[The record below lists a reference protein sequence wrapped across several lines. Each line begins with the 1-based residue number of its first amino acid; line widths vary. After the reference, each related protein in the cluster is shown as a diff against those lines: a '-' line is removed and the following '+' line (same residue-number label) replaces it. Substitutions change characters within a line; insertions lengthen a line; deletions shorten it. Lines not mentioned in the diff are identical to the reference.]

1 MKNLVK
7 QPFFHII
14 LLVLVAGI
22 LGLLFKKYVA
32 NRENFTKLDY
42 EQCKKYKDKK
52 WDLGFIQYVTGNYE
66 LTGEAINNIE
76 RACDIITDKEKRNNN
91 EKIKQDKIETCKG
104 CKVIK
109 NDEDEITG
117 CEKTVDFIGNNGK
130 VMKNADGEVVKQQ
143 MPCTG
148 LTGFRCSPCDE
159 YYNSLTYS
167 DEKALEME
175 KDRIEVSSNDTPTV
189 PPQQPA
195 NQNNI
200 TPNLNSKPTNPKA
213 SISQIINSITP
224 NNNVSNNEISMNT
237 ESMQKVLNNL
247 EQQLEA
253 SKQMNDLRNF
263 SYDVEINE
271 VLPFDTAFSP
281 TTGTS
286 SVSEF
291 SRYKNYI

>member
-32 NRENFTKLDY
+32 NRENFNSLSNMVSDAGLNPTNSN
-42 EQCKKYKDKK
+42 
-52 WDLGFIQYVTGNYE
+52 FIPYVKSLRETGV
-66 LTGEAINNIE
+66 
-76 RACDIITDKEKRNNN
+76 ITRSQQE
-91 EKIKQDKIETCKG
+91 ETCKG

>member
-32 NRENFTKLDY
+32 NRENFNSLSNTVSVAGLNPTNSNFIRNVQSLRETGVITLS
-42 EQCKKYKDKK
+42 EQ
-52 WDLGFIQYVTGNYE
+52 
-66 LTGEAINNIE
+66 
-76 RACDIITDKEKRNNN
+76 EK
-91 EKIKQDKIETCKG
+91 TCKG

-109 NDEDEITG
+109 NYEDEITG

-130 VMKNADGEVVKQQ
+130 VMKNAKGEVVKQQ

-148 LTGFRCSPCDE
+148 LFGFRCSPCDE
-159 YYNSLTYS
+159 YYDSLTDSY
-167 DEKALEME
+167 EKELEME

-195 NQNNI
+195 NLI
-200 TPNLNSKPTNPKA
+200 SIPTDPKA

-224 NNNVSNNEISMNT
+224 NNNVSNNEIPMNT

-247 EQQLEA
+247 EKQLEA

-263 SYDVEINE
+263 SYDVDINE

-291 SRYKNYI
+291 SRYKNYL

>member
-32 NRENFTKLDY
+32 NRENFNSLSNMVSVAGLNLTNSN
-42 EQCKKYKDKK
+42 
-52 WDLGFIQYVTGNYE
+52 FIRNVQSLRETGV
-66 LTGEAINNIE
+66 
-76 RACDIITDKEKRNNN
+76 ITLS
-91 EKIKQDKIETCKG
+91 KQEETCKG

-143 MPCTG
+143 MPCNG

-159 YYNSLTYS
+159 YYDSLTDI

-175 KDRIEVSSNDTPTV
+175 KDRIEVSSNDTQTV
-189 PPQQPA
+189 PPQKPA
-195 NQNNI
+195 NQNNRI
-200 TPNLNSKPTNPKA
+200 PNLNSIPTDPIKSTMN
-213 SISQIINSITP
+213 QIIYSATP
-224 NNNVSNNEISMNT
+224 NNNVSSNEIPMNT

-281 TTGTS
+281 ITGTS
-286 SVSEF
+286 SVFEF
-291 SRYKNYI
+291 IKYKNYI

>member
-32 NRENFTKLDY
+32 NRENFNSLSNMVSVAGLNLTNSN
-42 EQCKKYKDKK
+42 
-52 WDLGFIQYVTGNYE
+52 FIRNVQSLRETGV
-66 LTGEAINNIE
+66 
-76 RACDIITDKEKRNNN
+76 ITLS
-91 EKIKQDKIETCKG
+91 KQEETCKG

-143 MPCTG
+143 MPCNG

-159 YYNSLTYS
+159 YYDSLTDI

-175 KDRIEVSSNDTPTV
+175 KDRIEVSSNDTPTDT
-189 PPQQPA
+189 PQQPA

-200 TPNLNSKPTNPKA
+200 TPINSNKA
-213 SISQIINSITP
+213 NISQIINSIKP
-224 NNNVSNNEISMNT
+224 NNNVSNNEIPMNT

-281 TTGTS
+281 ITGTS
-286 SVSEF
+286 SVFEF
-291 SRYKNYI
+291 IKYKNYI